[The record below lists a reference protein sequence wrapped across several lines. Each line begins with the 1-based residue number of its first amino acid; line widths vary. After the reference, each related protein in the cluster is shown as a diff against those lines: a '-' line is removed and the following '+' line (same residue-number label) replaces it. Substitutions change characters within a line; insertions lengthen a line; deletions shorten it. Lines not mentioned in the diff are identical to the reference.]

1 MKIIIQT
8 LFFFLLAN
16 QICLTQWVQIGFGNE
31 SIIDIEVKDAD
42 IFVITSDS
50 GAVFHSTDT
59 GFSWNKIIDANANDI
74 DIHQSG
80 TLLLVKDD
88 SLFYSSNNGEDW
100 INTNIIEQI
109 IDSLPSQF
117 LGASCRKIFISP
129 IGTIFCYF
137 HYSAFICSYDGFA
150 SSTDNGLNWTTLTYN
165 FIHKAGKF
173 FAFRNEFVLTGGFS
187 YCIGGGGHASW
198 LSSDFGNTWQLASIP
213 AGIFVEFFSNGNIIA
228 DANYMSTDTC
238 NSWTRI
244 DTLNYCNVGMSVS
257 NGSSEYLL
265 VGTGDSGVILYSDEG
280 DKIGEINE
288 GLTNLNIQSLEADN
302 NGYIYAGTEN
312 GLWRRPVSEITSIEE
327 VSVSIPSNYILYQ
340 NYPNPFNPS
349 TKIQY
354 SIPQSGNVVI
364 KVFDILGSEIETLVN
379 EEKPT
384 GSYEITWYAENL
396 PSGVYFYQL
405 KAVPSG
411 RQAGSFIETKKMIL
425 LK

>member
-8 LFFFLLAN
+8 LFFLLLVT
-16 QICLTQWVQIGFGNE
+16 QICFAQWVQIEFGNE
-31 SIIDIEVKDAD
+31 SIRDIEAKDAD
-42 IFVITSDS
+42 IFVITFDS

-59 GFSWNKIIDANANDI
+59 GLSWSKIIDANAVDI

-88 SLFYSSNNGEDW
+88 SLFYSSNNGEEW
-100 INTNIIEQI
+100 TNTNLIEQI
-109 IDSLPSQF
+109 IDSLPPQLLSA
-117 LGASCRKIFISP
+117 GCRKIFISL

-137 HYSAFICSYDGFA
+137 TYGVQICSYDGFA
-150 SSTDNGLNWTTLTYN
+150 LSTDNGLNWTTLTYN

-198 LSSDFGNTWQLASIP
+198 LSSDFGNTWQLAYIP
-213 AGIFVEFFSNGNIIA
+213 AGIFAEFFSNGNIIA
-228 DANYMSTDTC
+228 DANFVSTDTC
-238 NSWTRI
+238 NSWTQI
-244 DTLNYCNVGMSVS
+244 DSINCNVGVSVS

-265 VGTGDSGVILYSDEG
+265 VGTGDSGIILYSDEC
-280 DKIGEINE
+280 DKIGAINE
-288 GLTNLNIQSLEADN
+288 GLTNLNIQSLAADN

-312 GLWRRPVSEITSIEE
+312 GLWRRPLSEITSFEE
-327 VSVSIPSNYILYQ
+327 VSVSIPSHYILYQ

-354 SIPQSGNVVI
+354 SIPQPSNVGI
-364 KVFDILGSEIETLVN
+364 KVFDILGSEIKTLVS
-379 EEKPT
+379 EEKPVGT
-384 GSYEITWYAENL
+384 YEIIWDAENL

-405 KAVPSG
+405 KAEE
-411 RQAGSFIETKKMIL
+411 FIQTKKMIL
-425 LK
+425 IK